1 MCGIS
6 GFISNKK
13 EEELINDLTQT
24 LVHRGPD
31 SQGWTIIESRGKYI
45 HLGCCRLAIRGG
57 VGADMP
63 IKDSEGN
70 VLVYN
75 GEIFDQRSLNR
86 TNKK

>member
-31 SQGWTIIESRGKYI
+31 SQGWTIMKVEENIYI
-45 HLGCCRLAIRGG
+45 LDVVVWR
-57 VGADMP
+57 
-63 IKDSEGN
+63 
-70 VLVYN
+70 
-75 GEIFDQRSLNR
+75 
-86 TNKK
+86 